1 MILGFGNNVVSA
13 LAGDITTIQTDIPV
27 MPGTGAKFAK
37 LLSADFESKNPT
49 GNVSMQKLRLPIIK
63 SLHLRFVTWY
73 R

>member
-37 LLSADFESKNPT
+37 LLSADFENMVEADP
-49 GNVSMQKLRLPIIK
+49 NHV
-63 SLHLRFVTWY
+63 F
-73 R
+73 

>member
-27 MPGTGAKFAK
+27 MPGTGLNLQNCFLPILKI
-37 LLSADFESKNPT
+37 NQT
-49 GNVSMQKLRLPIIK
+49 GNASMQKLRLPIIK
-63 SLHLRFVTWY
+63 SQRLRFVTWY

>member
-27 MPGTGAKFAK
+27 MPGTGDKFAK
-37 LLSADFESKNPT
+37 LLSADFENKSN
-49 GNVSMQKLRLPIIK
+49 GQRVYAKLRLPIIK
-63 SLHLRFVTWY
+63 SLHLRFVTRY

>member
-37 LLSADFESKNPT
+37 LLSADFENKSNEQR
-49 GNVSMQKLRLPIIK
+49 VYAKLRLPIIK
-63 SLHLRFVTWY
+63 SLRLRFVTWY

>member
-1 MILGFGNNVVSA
+1 MILGFGNNVVSV

-37 LLSADFESKNPT
+37 LLSPILKINRT
-49 GNVSMQKLRLPIIK
+49 GNASMQNYA
-63 SLHLRFVTWY
+63 Y